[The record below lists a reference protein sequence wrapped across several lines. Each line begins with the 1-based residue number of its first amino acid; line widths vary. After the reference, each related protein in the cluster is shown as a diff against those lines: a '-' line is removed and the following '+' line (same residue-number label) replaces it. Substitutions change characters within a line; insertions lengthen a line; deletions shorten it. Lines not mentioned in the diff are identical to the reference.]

1 MWESTACVLFLNV
14 ARTYEGQ
21 KYSFKLV
28 NVKFENYVVCLFV

>member
-14 ARTYEGQ
+14 PRTYEGE

-28 NVKFENYVVCLFV
+28 NVKFETYVCLFF